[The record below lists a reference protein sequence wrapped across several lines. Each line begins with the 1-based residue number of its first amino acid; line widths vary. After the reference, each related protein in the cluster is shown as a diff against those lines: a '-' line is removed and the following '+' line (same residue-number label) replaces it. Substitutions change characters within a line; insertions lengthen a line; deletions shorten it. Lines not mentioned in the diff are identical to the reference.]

1 MSEPEKRDFEPW
13 KEYRGVMIY
22 RKHRRTSADGRDYW
36 EYAAIVPTK
45 VPAVSIPVHGH
56 TQQSIRLQVGR
67 VLNGLDP
74 VDCSICVHR
83 IPATP
88 ISPDRCGLGEDEY
101 GEPWSCTGFE
111 VRV

>member
-1 MSEPEKRDFEPW
+1 MSGPEERDFEPW
-13 KEYRGVMIY
+13 KKYRGVMIY

-36 EYAAIVPTK
+36 LYFAEAKNDMYDWQLI
-45 VPAVSIPVHGH
+45 SH
-56 TQQSIRLQVGR
+56 TQQGIRLQVGR
-67 VLNGLDP
+67 VLNGLAP
-74 VDCSICVHR
+74 VSCEICVHR

>member
-1 MSEPEKRDFEPW
+1 MSGPEERDFETW
-13 KEYRGVMIY
+13 KKYRGVMIC

-36 EYAAIVPTK
+36 LYFAS
-45 VPAVSIPVHGH
+45 VSNDKAHWELISR
-56 TQQSIRLQVGR
+56 TQQGIRLQVGR

-88 ISPDRCGLGEDEY
+88 ISPDRCGLGKDEY
-101 GEPWSCTGFE
+101 GEPWSCTGVE